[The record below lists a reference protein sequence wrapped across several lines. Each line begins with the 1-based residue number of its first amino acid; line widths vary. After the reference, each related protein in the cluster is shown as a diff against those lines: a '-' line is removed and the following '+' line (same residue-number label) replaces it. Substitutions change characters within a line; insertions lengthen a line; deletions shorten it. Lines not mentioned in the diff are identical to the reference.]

1 MKKFL
6 RRFSFGILAA
16 AMGISMLNLPVVVEA
31 AGEQTEYKIYPTPH
45 EVVYGDSQSDLSDS
59 AVLIAEDAI
68 DEYTVNRTNEALE
81 QLGIT
86 SVEEADALQDG
97 TTNVLV
103 GVYGSDGVVD
113 QYFEENQLIDD
124 ETLFTKSDSY
134 ILSVDDNV
142 IAVLG
147 KDTDAAFYGM
157 TSLKQIAQQVE
168 NGIVRDLK
176 INDYSDVAFRGFIEG
191 YYGNPWSNEDRAEL
205 MKFGE
210 KYKINQ

>member
-103 GVYGSDGVVD
+103 
-113 QYFEENQLIDD
+113 L
-124 ETLFTKSDSY
+124 L
-134 ILSVDDNV
+134 
-142 IAVLG
+142 
-147 KDTDAAFYGM
+147 
-157 TSLKQIAQQVE
+157 TSTSKRI
-168 NGIVRDLK
+168 
-176 INDYSDVAFRGFIEG
+176 S
-191 YYGNPWSNEDRAEL
+191 
-205 MKFGE
+205 
-210 KYKINQ
+210 